1 MENTKQHLEKI
12 TLPDDIIHHIMSF
25 HYSEPLETHLLKFFF
40 NALCRENRYL
50 MLKELN
56 QMTITPKS
64 ESLKYKFQYKSVIF
78 SETKSLKS
86 KIKIMLE
93 PKDEQEKLWRE
104 KIEARG
110 NQGNLRSDYFMS
122 KSFVPSMI
130 GPTPQLDE
138 KLHIYF
144 GYKQE
149 PLSFQINKFTKMEKQ
164 LCSAILKDLMLN
176 QFDISCLQFLIY
188 SILISKNG
196 FMSFEIFCSKFK
208 EFHDLI
214 GIPMFV
220 NQNDYECVSNK
231 GYYRLGKDIFSSKLI
246 NFQILQYR
254 KFLPNLSKVLE
265 EHVKEKGAMEII
277 MKNLNL
283 PWDFLHE
290 IDSDL
295 FFKTFHEKFFSFEK
309 IPKNTGE
316 QLKAQIHF
324 LILEKFDFSKEIP
337 LDILSL
343 VCENMRKLFKK
354 NQFEMIDKLNS
365 LDGRLENYFYNNL
378 EMNKFNSFQEFR
390 ILIWNER
397 EKKFQ
402 RRMAEMKSNLVRS
415 LQKISEASGDFDYY
429 EREEEYELE
438 EEEYELDEEEINEDF
453 SETEEEEINEENE

>member
-1 MENTKQHLEKI
+1 MENTKQLFEKI

-50 MLKELN
+50 MLNELN

-64 ESLKYKFQYKSVIF
+64 ESLKYKIKKMLGGEFWEFAAIENLQGIF
-78 SETKSLKS
+78 
-86 KIKIMLE
+86 
-93 PKDEQEKLWRE
+93 
-104 KIEARG
+104 
-110 NQGNLRSDYFMS
+110 RSDYFMS
-122 KSFVPSMI
+122 RSFVPSMI
-130 GPTPQLDE
+130 GPTPKLDE
-138 KLHIYF
+138 KLHIHF
-144 GYKQE
+144 GFSKQK
-149 PLSFQINKFTKMEKQ
+149 PLRFQINEFTKLEIQ

-176 QFDISCLQFLIY
+176 QFDISCLQFLIF

-196 FMSFEIFCSKFK
+196 SMSFEIFCSKFK

-220 NQNDYECVSNK
+220 NQNDYECVSNE
-231 GYYRLGKDIFSSKLI
+231 GYYRLGKDIFSSKFI
-246 NFQILQYR
+246 NLQILQYR

-265 EHVKEKGAMEII
+265 EHVKENGVMEIK

-365 LDGRLENYFYNNL
+365 LDGRLENFFYNNL

-402 RRMAEMKSNLVRS
+402 RRMAEMKSNLVSS
-415 LQKISEASGDFDYY
+415 LQKISEASGDFDDY
-429 EREEEYELE
+429 ELDEEEYELD